1 MACGGVVASALGRE
15 MDSHINRDRAGARR
29 GPSTARGPSA
39 IGAGKT
45 WWRSRVCHRRDRGRL
60 LVPRL
65 EKRGARLELLD
76 DHARGGEHGEAAVLE
91 LLGLHLLER
100 LGVLGLEAERVEVE
114 VARRVARAELEVV
127 LRHRRLHPAAERTE
141 RLRHGDEEE
150 DHGPEARRH
159 LPELVD
165 ADAADLALE
174 EGREARLADEEAE
187 RS

>member
-1 MACGGVVASALGRE
+1 

-45 WWRSRVCHRRDRGRL
+45 WWRSRVCHRRGRGRL

-65 EKRGARLELLD
+65 EERGARLELLD

-91 LLGLHLLER
+91 L

-150 DHGPEARRH
+150 DDRPEARRH

-165 ADAADLALE
+165 ANPRNLALE

-187 RS
+187 RREHGDAAVRELGLAVALELRG

>member
-1 MACGGVVASALGRE
+1 M
-15 MDSHINRDRAGARR
+15 
-29 GPSTARGPSA
+29 
-39 IGAGKT
+39 
-45 WWRSRVCHRRDRGRL
+45 
-60 LVPRL
+60 
-65 EKRGARLELLD
+65 LLD
-76 DHARGGEHGEAAVLE
+76 DHAGGGEHGEAAVLE

-100 LGVLGLEAERVEVE
+100 LGVLGIEAERVEVE
-114 VARRVARAELEVV
+114 VAGGVARAELEVV
-127 LRHRRLHPAAERTE
+127 LRDRRLHQAAERAE

-174 EGREARLADEEAE
+174 EGREARLADEEVE